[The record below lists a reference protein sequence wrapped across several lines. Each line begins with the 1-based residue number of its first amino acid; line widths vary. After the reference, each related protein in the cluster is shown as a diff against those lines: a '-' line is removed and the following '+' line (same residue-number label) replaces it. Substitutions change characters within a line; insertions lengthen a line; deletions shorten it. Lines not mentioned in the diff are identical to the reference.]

1 MAKVRKDA
9 AAALHD
15 EQVTRKRV
23 AEAEKAIVALVNY
36 AEKTELLA
44 QDLAD
49 WRARSFLGRLRWLL
63 TGN

>member
-15 EQVTRKRV
+15 EQLTRKRV
-23 AEAEKAIVALVNY
+23 AEAEKAIVALM
-36 AEKTELLA
+36 AHA
-44 QDLAD
+44 QSVDD
-49 WRARSFLGRLRWLL
+49 WRAMPFLGRLRWLL

>member
-23 AEAEKAIVALVNY
+23 AEAEKAIVALM
-36 AEKTELLA
+36 AHA
-44 QDLAD
+44 QSVDD
-49 WRARSFLGRLRWLL
+49 WRANHFLARLRWLL